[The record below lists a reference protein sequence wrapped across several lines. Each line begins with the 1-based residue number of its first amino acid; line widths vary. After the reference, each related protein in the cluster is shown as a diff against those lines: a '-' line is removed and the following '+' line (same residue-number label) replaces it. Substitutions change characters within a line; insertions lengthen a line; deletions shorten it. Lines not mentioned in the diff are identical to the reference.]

1 MATAY
6 SDSEVQRL
14 AAQNQA
20 LSEELA
26 QCQADKEFVWS
37 LWKRLQV
44 ANPDISQAISMVVQR
59 EKEKAEIKDRK
70 VLEILH
76 SKDDRIAELEQLVSE
91 QEKRLAEVAERVG
104 DASFTRREEFA
115 EVLVQHEQ
123 QIKDVKQKEKE
134 QNDRM
139 QAILDD
145 KDKAMAE
152 LNAEKEEL
160 KKQVAK
166 LESTVEESQ
175 AALATMQE
183 LNGQYEAKVKELQ
196 LGLEDVVKK
205 ARLASSELD
214 SKNEGLQRAKAR
226 LHELTI
232 ELKNSGQDLHRT
244 RLEYEDLKA
253 QHDQAIHQAA
263 QQAQLIQQLQDLQA
277 DTHKVLKNQESA
289 HTLDSTNFQKMY
301 HELRIKFEKLVQSEK
316 ELRQRLAETEAQ
328 MTTKRPMRSVSLQV
342 NLKDS
347 SSQRTRSRSRSQE
360 VLRMEQREEWTTIA
374 GVPQRGPF
382 DHAPS
387 SDHQAVTDR
396 ATSTPTKHSARRARS
411 LSPSGSHRFSNQE
424 QAGAWS
430 HGRIS
435 DFLDDAEK
443 ERGRGREARKKEDLR
458 KLLRLKNQEVEE
470 LRKAHGRR
478 LERLRT
484 LQSAYDVVKE
494 QIKTYEQHESGK
506 EKKKK
511 KLPRSESKELR
522 REDSDG
528 VWNELAYYKQQ
539 TTILMQEKMNI
550 EEDIDRLR
558 VQSAVDASTI
568 EDLTRCLE
576 DEKNGLESQLARL
589 KAANKREEREKARAE
604 DLFEKNKRLHKS
616 LHALQSKQDEWAEE
630 RDRLER
636 QLRSM
641 RADLVQ
647 AKTTSTHKEVEYQA
661 LVEEI
666 AKLKMKM
673 KKLAVTMK
681 REAEREQKTSHEGD
695 EDPGPG
701 VHVIVHKEDDSDDE
715 GSDDSQTD
723 EDIDGDGR
731 DFYHSTPLKS
741 PTRRSR
747 SLSPAK
753 DLFRTPPRPGT
764 GSRTSP
770 HHSSRLDQTRT
781 SRSQRS
787 HHWSRSR
794 SLGASGISPSRREL
808 LAILHHLDRM
818 AQAYQG
824 TPPVFQTLLMSVATQ
839 TERVAVAESGI
850 MTETDESDSGS
861 MLSTEG
867 AIFPGIQPI
876 SPISSRRDTAT
887 SPIKSLNFSNQKV
900 NNKKSASKVRGSS
913 PGPGGVN
920 VLKRRLGALQQQ
932 VASLQEQRRMLQ
944 KAAVEY
950 KEANDSL
957 QSDLNLANARY
968 QNSKITIQRLTHD
981 MEELKKEKDL
991 LQTENQEL
999 TKQKTDKHSETE
1011 WKNSE
1016 ARIKSQASEIVRQ
1029 GSVIKAMK
1037 SEKDTLNDTI
1047 KTLESKIQ
1055 HLDRDLSQKRSL
1067 IDDLRARARSVS
1079 SNDKM
1084 HAETVLITQHIG
1096 TASGTMPSS
1105 SSTLTGCDDPLS
1117 FIDVLP

>member
-1 MATAY
+1 MASAY

-14 AAQNQA
+14 TAQNQA

-70 VLEILH
+70 ILEILH

-104 DASFTRREEFA
+104 DASFNRREEFT

-134 QNDRM
+134 RNDRM

-160 KKQVAK
+160 EQQVTR

-175 AALATMQE
+175 TALATMQE

-226 LHELTI
+226 LQELTI

-263 QQAQLIQQLQDLQA
+263 QQAQLIQQLQHLQA

-301 HELRIKFEKLVQSEK
+301 HELRIKFEKLVHSEK
-316 ELRQRLAETEAQ
+316 ELRQRLTEAEAQ
-328 MTTKRPMRSVSLQV
+328 VTTKRPMRNVSLQV
-342 NLKDS
+342 NMKES
-347 SSQRTRSRSRSQE
+347 SSQRSRSRSQE
-360 VLRMEQREEWTTIA
+360 VLRVEQREEWTTIA
-374 GVPQRGPF
+374 GVPQRGPL

-396 ATSTPTKHSARRARS
+396 ATSTPTKRSARRARS

-424 QAGAWS
+424 RAGAWS

-539 TTILMQEKMNI
+539 TTILMQEKINI
-550 EEDIDRLR
+550 EEEIDRLR

-604 DLFEKNKRLHKS
+604 DLFEKNKRLQKS
-616 LHALQSKQDEWAEE
+616 VQVLQSKQNEWAEE

-647 AKTTSTHKEVEYQA
+647 AKTISTHKEVEYQA

-673 KKLAVTMK
+673 KKLATTMR
-681 REAEREQKTSHEGD
+681 REAEREQNTSHEGD

-701 VHVIVHKEDDSDDE
+701 VHVIVHKEDDSDDDN
-715 GSDDSQTD
+715 DDSQTD
-723 EDIDGDGR
+723 EDNDGDGR

-741 PTRRSR
+741 TTRRSR

-770 HHSSRLDQTRT
+770 HHSSRLDQTKT
-781 SRSQRS
+781 SGSQRS

-850 MTETDESDSGS
+850 MTETEESDSGS
-861 MLSTEG
+861 MLSTDG

-887 SPIKSLNFSNQKV
+887 SPIKSLGFSNQKI
-900 NNKKSASKVRGSS
+900 NNKKAASKVRGSS

-920 VLKRRLGALQQQ
+920 ILKRRLGALQQQ

-950 KEANDSL
+950 KETNDSL
-957 QSDLNLANARY
+957 QSDLNLANSRY

-981 MEELKKEKDL
+981 VEELKKEKDL
-991 LQTENQEL
+991 LQAENQEL
-999 TKQKTDKHSETE
+999 AKQKTDKHSETE
-1011 WKNSE
+1011 WKSTE

-1084 HAETVLITQHIG
+1084 HAETVVSDMMMDERKL
-1096 TASGTMPSS
+1096 
-1105 SSTLTGCDDPLS
+1105 LDCDD
-1117 FIDVLP
+1117 V